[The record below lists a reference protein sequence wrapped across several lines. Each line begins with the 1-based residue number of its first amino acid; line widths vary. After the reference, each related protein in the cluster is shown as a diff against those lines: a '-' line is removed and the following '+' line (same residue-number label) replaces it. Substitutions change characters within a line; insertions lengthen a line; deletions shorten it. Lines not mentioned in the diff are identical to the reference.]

1 MSGQE
6 HENLD
11 ERMLHRMLFFTD
23 AVFAIVLTILVLEL
37 KPPQTGLEAN
47 LETLRHALPHIGAF
61 AFSFLIVSI
70 FWATHMTT
78 LRKLAAF
85 DWPIAVANLAYLLP
99 ISFLPFATGWLGI
112 DINGAVTWALYSSVL
127 VAISACN
134 VVIVLLAFRDG
145 GRLIAGG
152 ATARERAFRL
162 TRAASPGIAFGVG
175 LLMLAMGLTIPAH
188 FCWIL
193 IPLIGRVA
201 RLLFG
206 PRRAPEPAA
215 ETEPA

>member
-1 MSGQE
+1 MAHEE

-23 AVFAIVLTILVLEL
+23 AVFAIVLTLLVLEL
-37 KPPQTGLEAN
+37 KPPETRLAAN
-47 LETLRHALPHIGAF
+47 LDTLRHAAPHIAAF

-78 LRKLAAF
+78 VRRLAAF
-85 DWPIAVANLAYLLP
+85 DWPIAVANLTYLLP

-206 PRRAPEPAA
+206 PRRPPAPAA
-215 ETEPA
+215 ETEAA